1 MEQIDQLQDTPAA
14 VYDHTSSLEEDVIS
28 KVHIMRDPSDP
39 QWGFADLQLH
49 FIELRKNHKPDPQLL
64 GLDVREQLGI
74 TQNQGNQ
81 IAPNSLGSVCL
92 PWKEDQLPPQKLEDV
107 MDTLFN
113 VLPDNAQYRKD
124 GLVCLPWKEDNLTSH
139 SKIEDVMGILFE
151 TLPSNVPGQ
160 AENLNCQDGELTVTS
175 PCKLSQE
182 DKESKDA
189 CWCTQ
194 CITNDLSG
202 LSKSHAVSAE
212 PQYGYLMS
220 DQDLQD
226 QPAHLQKVPS
236 FVCEGEVLGHEV
248 TFEAEDKIMEFNMF
262 IELEDSFQNRLSD
275 VVTALP
281 QGQEV
286 KVHNTCWDQQDYLL
300 ENDSKGKGGFEKL
313 SICVGEEEL
322 GHELTFETEDDS
334 MKLNMLWDLEDS
346 ENWVSEVDCTLT
358 QVNELKTH
366 DTYRNHMLDSGSKLK
381 GHNTCV
387 GQAPTSSSRGK
398 KEQPCSQKGHW
409 FDTSIPGERKHHQK
423 CESAHKSKR
432 MVKYEKDRGYCTG
445 VRSRCN
451 GASFHTS
458 LYWRDAKHVHSD
470 NKRPHSGAIG
480 TYILES
486 VAARVYDCMSL
497 KLHPEKPPLHFPDAD
512 YSTDIQEAMN
522 MTIPQYALFLKRKYA
537 SLSHGRRNKQC
548 VAPSTPS
555 TLSSEQVGE

>member
-1 MEQIDQLQDTPAA
+1 
-14 VYDHTSSLEEDVIS
+14 
-28 KVHIMRDPSDP
+28 MRDPSDP

-49 FIELRKNHKPDPQLL
+49 FIDLRKNHKPDPQLL
-64 GLDVREQLGI
+64 GLDIREQLGI
-74 TQNQGNQ
+74 TQNQGNH

-92 PWKEDQLPPQKLEDV
+92 PWKEDQLPPQKLDQDV

-113 VLPDNAQYRKD
+113 ALPDNAEDRKD

-139 SKIEDVMGILFE
+139 SKIEDVMGILFQ

-160 AENLNCQDGELTVTS
+160 SENLNCQDGELTVTS

-182 DKESKDA
+182 DK
-189 CWCTQ
+189 
-194 CITNDLSG
+194 
-202 LSKSHAVSAE
+202 VSAE

-236 FVCEGEVLGHEV
+236 FGCEGEVLGHEV

-262 IELEDSFQNRLSD
+262 MELEDSFQNQLSD

-286 KVHNTCWDQQDYLL
+286 KVHNTCWDHQDYLL

-346 ENWVSEVDCTLT
+346 ENWVSEVDCTLP

-387 GQAPTSSSRGK
+387 GQGKAPLFINRVPNGKQRKKDSVNEFNTCSDHPELLNIANSSFTGKELVEMESCAFNTELHIAAPTSSSRGK
-398 KEQPCSQKGHW
+398 KEQLCSQKGHW
-409 FDTSIPGERKHHQK
+409 FDTCIPGERKSHQK

-445 VRSRCN
+445 VR
-451 GASFHTS
+451 
-458 LYWRDAKHVHSD
+458 
-470 NKRPHSGAIG
+470 
-480 TYILES
+480 
-486 VAARVYDCMSL
+486 
-497 KLHPEKPPLHFPDAD
+497 
-512 YSTDIQEAMN
+512 
-522 MTIPQYALFLKRKYA
+522 
-537 SLSHGRRNKQC
+537 
-548 VAPSTPS
+548 
-555 TLSSEQVGE
+555 

>member
-1 MEQIDQLQDTPAA
+1 MEQIDHLQDTPAA

-49 FIELRKNHKPDPQLL
+49 FIELRKNHEPDPQLL

-113 VLPDNAQYRKD
+113 ALPDNAQYRKD

-139 SKIEDVMGILFE
+139 SKIDDVMGILFE

-160 AENLNCQDGELTVTS
+160 VENLNCQDGELTVTS

-182 DKESKDA
+182 DK
-189 CWCTQ
+189 
-194 CITNDLSG
+194 
-202 LSKSHAVSAE
+202 
-212 PQYGYLMS
+212 

-236 FVCEGEVLGHEV
+236 FGCEGEVVGHEV

-262 IELEDSFQNRLSD
+262 MELEDSFQNQLSN

-286 KVHNTCWDQQDYLL
+286 KVHNTCWDHQDYLL
-300 ENDSKGKGGFEKL
+300 ENDLKGKGGFEKL

-322 GHELTFETEDDS
+322 GHELTVETEHDS

-346 ENWVSEVDCTLT
+346 ENWVSEVDCTLP
-358 QVNELKTH
+358 QVNKLKTH
-366 DTYRNHMLDSGSKLK
+366 DTYRNQMLDSGSKLK

-445 VRSRCN
+445 VRSRRN

-458 LYWRDAKHVHSD
+458 LYWRDAKHVHLN
-470 NKRPHSGAIG
+470 NKRPCSGAIG

-537 SLSHGRRNKQC
+537 ALSHGRRNKQC
-548 VAPSTPS
+548 VAPSSPS
-555 TLSSEQVGE
+555 TLSSEQVGQ

>member
-1 MEQIDQLQDTPAA
+1 MEQINQLQDTPAA
-14 VYDHTSSLEEDVIS
+14 VYDHTSSLKEDVIS
-28 KVHIMRDPSDP
+28 KVHIMRDPGDP
-39 QWGFADLQLH
+39 QWRFADLQLH

-64 GLDVREQLGI
+64 
-74 TQNQGNQ
+74 
-81 IAPNSLGSVCL
+81 
-92 PWKEDQLPPQKLEDV
+92 
-107 MDTLFN
+107 
-113 VLPDNAQYRKD
+113 
-124 GLVCLPWKEDNLTSH
+124 
-139 SKIEDVMGILFE
+139 
-151 TLPSNVPGQ
+151 
-160 AENLNCQDGELTVTS
+160 
-175 PCKLSQE
+175 
-182 DKESKDA
+182 ESKDA

-194 CITNDLSG
+194 CIANDLSA

-212 PQYGYLMS
+212 PQDGYLMS

-226 QPAHLQKVPS
+226 QPAHLPKVPS
-236 FVCEGEVLGHEV
+236 FGCEGEVLGHEV

-262 IELEDSFQNRLSD
+262 MELEDSFQNQLSD

-286 KVHNTCWDQQDYLL
+286 KVHKTCWDHQDYFLEYLL

-313 SICVGEEEL
+313 SICVGEKEL

-346 ENWVSEVDCTLT
+346 ENWVSEVDCTLP
-358 QVNELKTH
+358 QVNKLKTH

-398 KEQPCSQKGHW
+398 KEQLCSQKGHW
-409 FDTSIPGERKHHQK
+409 FDMSIPGERKSRQK

-458 LYWRDAKHVHSD
+458 LYWWDAKQVHSD
-470 NKRPHSGAIG
+470 NKRPCSGALILTCKHFAAG

-497 KLHPEKPPLHFPDAD
+497 KLHPEKPPVHFPDAD

-548 VAPSTPS
+548 VPPSTPC